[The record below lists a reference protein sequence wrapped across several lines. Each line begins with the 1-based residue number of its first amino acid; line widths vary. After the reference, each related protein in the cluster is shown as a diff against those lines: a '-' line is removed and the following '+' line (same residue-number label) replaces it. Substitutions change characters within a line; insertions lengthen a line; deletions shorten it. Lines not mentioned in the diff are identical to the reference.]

1 MDIEELVDALVVE
14 LEEVETI
21 TEDDEE
27 VVIEVL
33 VADETIEEDA
43 VVMEALVIEVVG
55 VEVEVAVDVGVDEL
69 ETEDTEEVVTLDG
82 EDLLE
87 RAT

>member
-14 LEEVETI
+14 LEEVDTI